1 MFFSFTFVISI
12 SSTTYTQF
20 TETLFSAA
28 QSSAT
33 KQVLSNS
40 GLSDP
45 VNAHD
50 WLSAGLAD

>member
-1 MFFSFTFVISI
+1 MFFLFTFVSSI
-12 SSTTYTQF
+12 SSISYTQF

-33 KQVLSNS
+33 KQFLSNS
-40 GLSDP
+40 GMSDP